1 MYKKLDIRERIDYNV
16 CIRGYTGKVVHMSYH
31 EKSTITSIATG
42 ILIIAAYIFY
52 VISLGQTALSS
63 SQDIASWAG
72 VLLVFVGIGV
82 GASIIIQIV
91 FNILIS
97 IATAAKVQITSGGY
111 DETKLKRTL
120 DRDMAT
126 DEMDK
131 LIDLKAMRIG
141 YGVAGVGFI
150 FALLSQVAGM
160 PQVYLLHILFLFF
173 SIGSIIEGAVKIFFY
188 RRGISHG

>member
-1 MYKKLDIRERIDYNV
+1 
-16 CIRGYTGKVVHMSYH
+16 MSYH